1 MQWLFF
7 LEVQVD
13 LEIITNKEF
22 SCQENV
28 ISFDKTRVFPTC
40 FEQ

>member
-13 LEIITNKEF
+13 LEIIGSFPARKNM
-22 SCQENV
+22 
-28 ISFDKTRVFPTC
+28 ISFDKTQVFPTY